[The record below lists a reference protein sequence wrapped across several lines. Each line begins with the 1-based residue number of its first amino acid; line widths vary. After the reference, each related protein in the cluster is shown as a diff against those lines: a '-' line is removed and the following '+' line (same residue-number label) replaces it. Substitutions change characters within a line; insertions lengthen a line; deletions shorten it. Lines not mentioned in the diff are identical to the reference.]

1 MRTEK
6 ISGFIN
12 QTFSSPSLVFCL
24 PSSSLIMDYD
34 SAISRLQAEI
44 KQTDSSQNSF
54 SNWILIL
61 KFGRLPLLPFQP
73 WLILV
78 WTAALVTIVFLLTLT
93 NKVGW
98 KWRTTFAALLFSSI
112 SVLVIIQKLSF
123 SLEDVMLLV
132 SVSAQCLVLLSL
144 GVYLAECVDII
155 ITGKHSNLI
164 VHHILLIIC
173 VGGTFLTEQ
182 TVGFFL
188 APVWLKFCIKRN
200 LLAEF
205 LREINP

>member
-6 ISGFIN
+6 ISWFIN
-12 QTFSSPSLVFCL
+12 QTFSSPSPVFCL
-24 PSSSLIMDYD
+24 PSSSLIMDNV

-44 KQTDSSQNSF
+44 KPTDSSQNSF

-61 KFGRLPLLPFQP
+61 KFGRLPLPPFQP
-73 WLILV
+73 WFLV
-78 WTAALVTIVFLLTLT
+78 WTAALVTMVFLLTLT

-112 SVLVIIQKLSF
+112 SVLVVIHKLSF
-123 SLEDVMLLV
+123 SLEDVMLMV
-132 SVSAQCLVLLSL
+132 SVSTQSLVIFYL

-155 ITGKHSNLI
+155 ITGKHSNLLI
-164 VHHILLIIC
+164 HHILLFIC
-173 VGGTFLTEQ
+173 VGGIFLNEQ
-182 TVGFFL
+182 NVGFFL

-200 LLAEF
+200 LLSEF